1 MSHSIPPTIQDQP
14 MIEPVRVI
22 GPWRGPEASG
32 LTREEIRR
40 IVLDLIG

>member
-1 MSHSIPPTIQDQP
+1 MQPAQPATTPQEP
-14 MIEPVRVI
+14 MIP
-22 GPWRGPEASG
+22 G